1 MRTLLLSALALAFLA
16 LANLMPTRATA
27 APAGPLPGPGGVID
41 MHRKLFDAIDRG
53 DGQAAASFAS
63 DRQDSV
69 LFWFD
74 EGGMPRSA
82 SGALVG
88 MKVLAKLAADA
99 RAAGG
104 SFATSITTSRADCPS
119 GELSWCVLEFERKH
133 ATEAGTAVRRYR
145 STSLVAMTRDG
156 FRLVH
161 LHVSPADAKVELQ
174 VAAK

>member
-1 MRTLLLSALALAFLA
+1 
-16 LANLMPTRATA
+16 
-27 APAGPLPGPGGVID
+27 
-41 MHRKLFDAIDRG
+41 MHEQLFDAIDRG
-53 DGQAAASFAS
+53 DGQAAASCAS
-63 DRQDSV
+63 ERPDSV

-74 EGGMPRSA
+74 ERGMPRSA

-88 MKVLAKLAADA
+88 MKVLAKLAADS

-104 SFATSITTSRADCPS
+104 TFTTTLTSSRADCPS
-119 GELSWCVLEFERKH
+119 DDLSWCVLECERKH
-133 ATEAGTAVRRYR
+133 ATAGGTQVRRYR
-145 STSLVAMTRDG
+145 STSLVALTRDG